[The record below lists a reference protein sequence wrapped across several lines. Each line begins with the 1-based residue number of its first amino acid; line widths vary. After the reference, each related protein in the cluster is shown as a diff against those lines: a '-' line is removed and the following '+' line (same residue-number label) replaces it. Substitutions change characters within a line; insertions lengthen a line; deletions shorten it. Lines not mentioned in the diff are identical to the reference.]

1 MTSKRLE
8 ELSKKFEDGN
18 GTTKDLGEIV
28 SEMFKSFSE
37 HLKDLKNQVGR
48 LEINQEIIFESI
60 DDIKNLM
67 NPVYSIVVMDEEEF
81 SYDDEENSSLD

>member
-81 SYDDEENSSLD
+81 SNDDEENSSLD

>member
-81 SYDDEENSSLD
+81 SQDDEENSSLD

>member
-67 NPVYSIVVMDEEEF
+67 NPVYSIVVMDKEEF

>member
-81 SYDDEENSSLD
+81 SSDDEENSSLD